1 MDSKIYKLASDY
13 LNQKLNDEIKDE
25 FVNAAVHFNVNN
37 DIYKKYSSV
46 QIEYMLSIIS
56 SDKTIDYIELCSV
69 YGYILYREIENNNLE
84 ENDRIEA
91 LQVILEISSSISNYL
106 RGLIN
111 EDELNEKLLSVMNIL
126 NLSDEENKNIMKL
139 LN

>member
-13 LNQKLNDEIKDE
+13 LNQKLSNEIRDE
-25 FVNAAVHFNVNN
+25 FVNAAVHFNINN

-46 QIEYMLSIIS
+46 QIEYMISRIS

-111 EDELNEKLLSVMNIL
+111 EDELNEKLLNVINIL

>member
-13 LNQKLNDEIKDE
+13 LNQKLSDEIKDE

-111 EDELNEKLLSVMNIL
+111 EDELNEKLLNVINIL

>member
-91 LQVILEISSSISNYL
+91 LRVILEISSSISNYL

>member
-13 LNQKLNDEIKDE
+13 LNQKLSNEIRDE
-25 FVNAAVHFNVNN
+25 FVNAAVHFNINN

-46 QIEYMLSIIS
+46 QIEYMISRIS

-111 EDELNEKLLSVMNIL
+111 EDELNEKLLNVINIL
-126 NLSDEENKNIMKL
+126 NLSDEENKNIIKL

>member
-1 MDSKIYKLASDY
+1 MDSKMYKLASDY
-13 LNQKLNDEIKDE
+13 LNKKLGSEIKDE
-25 FVNAAVHFNVNN
+25 FINAAVHFNINN

-46 QIEYMLSIIS
+46 QIEYMIS
-56 SDKTIDYIELCSV
+56 RITKDEIIDYIELCSV

-84 ENDRIEA
+84 ENDRIES

-106 RGLIN
+106 RGIIN
-111 EDELNEKLLSVMNIL
+111 EEELSKNLLNVMSIL
-126 NLSDEENKNIMKL
+126 NLSDEENKNIIKL

>member
-13 LNQKLNDEIKDE
+13 LSQKLSDEIKDE

-111 EDELNEKLLSVMNIL
+111 EEELNEKLLNVMNIL
-126 NLSDEENKNIMKL
+126 NLSDEENKNIIKL

>member
-1 MDSKIYKLASDY
+1 MDSKMYKLAANY
-13 LNQKLNDEIKDE
+13 LNEKLTSELKDE
-25 FVNAAVHFNVNN
+25 FVNAAVHFNINN

-46 QIEYMLSIIS
+46 QIEYMIS
-56 SDKTIDYIELCSV
+56 RISKDKIIDYIELCSV

-91 LQVILEISSSISNYL
+91 LQIILEINSSISNYL

-111 EDELNEKLLSVMNIL
+111 EDELNEKLLNVINIL
-126 NLSDEENKNIMKL
+126 NLSDEENKNIIKL

>member
-13 LNQKLNDEIKDE
+13 LNQKLSDEIKDE

-111 EDELNEKLLSVMNIL
+111 EEELNEKLLNVMNIL
-126 NLSDEENKNIMKL
+126 NLSDEENKNIIKL

>member
-13 LNQKLNDEIKDE
+13 LNQKLSNEIRDE
-25 FVNAAVHFNVNN
+25 FVNAAVHFNINN

-46 QIEYMLSIIS
+46 QIEYMISRIS

-111 EDELNEKLLSVMNIL
+111 EDELNEKLLNVMNIL
-126 NLSDEENKNIMKL
+126 NLSDEENKNIIKL

>member
-13 LNQKLNDEIKDE
+13 LNQKLSNEIKDE

-56 SDKTIDYIELCSV
+56 GDKTIDYIELCSV

-111 EDELNEKLLSVMNIL
+111 EDELNEKLLNVMNIL

>member
-13 LNQKLNDEIKDE
+13 LNQKLSNEIKDE

-46 QIEYMLSIIS
+46 QIEYMISRIS

-111 EDELNEKLLSVMNIL
+111 EDELNEKLLNVMNIL

>member
-13 LNQKLNDEIKDE
+13 LNQKLSNEIRDE
-25 FVNAAVHFNVNN
+25 FVNAAVHFNINN

-46 QIEYMLSIIS
+46 QIEYMISRIS

-111 EDELNEKLLSVMNIL
+111 EDELNEKLLNVMNIL

>member
-13 LNQKLNDEIKDE
+13 LNQKLSNEIRDE
-25 FVNAAVHFNVNN
+25 FVNAAVHFNINN

-46 QIEYMLSIIS
+46 QIEYMISRIS

-111 EDELNEKLLSVMNIL
+111 EDELNEKLLNVINIL
-126 NLSDEENKNIMKL
+126 NLSDEENKI
-139 LN
+139 

>member
-13 LNQKLNDEIKDE
+13 LNKKLNSELKDE

-46 QIEYMLSIIS
+46 QIEYMIS
-56 SDKTIDYIELCSV
+56 RISNDKTIDYIELCSV
-69 YGYILYREIENNNLE
+69 YGYILYREIKNNNLK
-84 ENDRIEA
+84 ENDIIEA
-91 LQVILEISSSISNYL
+91 LQIILEISSSISNYL
-106 RGLIN
+106 RDLIS
-111 EDELNEKLLSVMNIL
+111 EDELNEKLLSVMGTL
-126 NLSDEENKNIMKL
+126 KVSDEENENIMKL